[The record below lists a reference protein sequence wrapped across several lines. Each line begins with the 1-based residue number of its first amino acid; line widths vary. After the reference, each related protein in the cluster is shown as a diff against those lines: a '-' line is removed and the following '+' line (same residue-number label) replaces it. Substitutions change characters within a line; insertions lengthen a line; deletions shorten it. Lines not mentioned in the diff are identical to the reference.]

1 MAYVNKRSVQNGTE
15 RFTGL
20 YKAADGTYKS
30 AGTFDTE
37 ERALEVAE
45 AAERHERLQ
54 LAETSPAD
62 RATVT
67 LATYME
73 LFLSTADIEANS
85 KETYARHLTLHVI
98 PYIGKQRIA
107 EVSRETIHRL
117 LTVALKEKGAS
128 QTTILHTRTALSAM
142 LQMAWDNGYRKDNP
156 VRGIRLKGVP
166 AKPIIVATKDQFLRV
181 YNALPHQ
188 PAKVLA
194 RLGVSSGARLCEL
207 ISFIPEDFDFA
218 ADMLAVRRSTVE
230 VTAKYHPAGG
240 RFLTREYT
248 KNGEH
253 RRFKVDHAVSEM
265 VREHIA
271 LHRIGPGQVIF
282 PVRLFASTEAAG
294 RDRLPQ
300 EEIDALGFT
309 DVLPNGRRY
318 KHGTLGGYVTA
329 KCRCGG
335 CKQWSADYAR
345 DRKRRRTGR
354 SAREWSPAWRN
365 DPTEYLGA
373 DVWRRVWNT
382 AVDHAGL
389 LFPYTPY
396 QVRHTHAS
404 WLIDQGVDLARVQ
417 YRLGHGDLQATTRY
431 IKVLDEE
438 DPKAADVISVILGD
452 VA

>member
-1 MAYVNKRSVQNGTE
+1 MAYVNKRSGKNGAK

-20 YKAADGTYKS
+20 YKAVDGTYKS

-37 ERALEVAE
+37 ERALEVAQTT
-45 AAERHERLQ
+45 ERHARLQ

-62 RATVT
+62 RATMT

-73 LFLSTADIEANS
+73 MFLSTADIEANS

-98 PYIGKQRIA
+98 PYIGKQRVA

-117 LTVALKEKGAS
+117 LTVVLKEEGAS

-156 VRGIRLKGVP
+156 VRGIKLKGVP

-230 VTAKYHPAGG
+230 VTAKYHPTGD

-271 LHRIGPGQVIF
+271 LHGIGPGQVIF

-294 RDRLPQ
+294 RDRLTQ
-300 EEIDALGFT
+300 EQIDALGFT
-309 DVLPNGRRY
+309 DELPNGRRY

-329 KCRCGG
+329 KCRCRG
-335 CKQWSADYAR
+335 CKQWSSDYAR

-373 DVWRRVWNT
+373 DVWRRIWNA
-382 AVDHAGL
+382 AVDDAGL
-389 LFPYTPY
+389 PFPYTPY

-431 IKVLDEE
+431 VKILDEE
-438 DPKAADVISVILGD
+438 DPKAADVISAILGD

>member
-1 MAYVNKRSVQNGTE
+1 MAYVNKRSGKNRAG
-15 RFTGL
+15 RFTGV
-20 YKAADGTYKS
+20 YKAADGSYKS

-45 AAERHERLQ
+45 AAERHARLH

-62 RATVT
+62 KATVT
-67 LATYME
+67 LAVYME
-73 LFLSTADIEANS
+73 TFLGSHDIEANS
-85 KETYARHLTLHVI
+85 KETYARHLSLHVI
-98 PYIGKQRIA
+98 PYIGRQRVA

-117 LTVALKEKGAS
+117 LTVVLKEEGAS
-128 QTTILHTRTALSAM
+128 QTTILHTRTVLSSM
-142 LQMAWDNGYRKDNP
+142 MQMAWDNGYRKDNP
-156 VRGIRLKGVP
+156 VRGIKLKGVP
-166 AKPIIVATKDQFLRV
+166 VKPIIVATKDQFLRV

-207 ISFIPEDFDFA
+207 ISFIPEDFDFG
-218 ADMLAVRRSTVE
+218 ADMLDVRRSTVE
-230 VTAKYHPAGG
+230 VTARYHPTGG

-253 RRFKVDHAVSEM
+253 RRFKIDHAVSVM
-265 VREHIA
+265 VQEHIA
-271 LHRIGPGQVIF
+271 ENGIGPGQVIF

-294 RDRLPQ
+294 RDRLTQ
-300 EEIDALGFT
+300 EEIDALG
-309 DVLPNGRRY
+309 P
-318 KHGTLGGYVTA
+318 
-329 KCRCGG
+329 
-335 CKQWSADYAR
+335 
-345 DRKRRRTGR
+345 
-354 SAREWSPAWRN
+354 N

-373 DVWRRVWNT
+373 DVWRRIWNT
-382 AVDHAGL
+382 AVDDAGL
-389 LFPYTPY
+389 PFRYTPY

-431 IKVLDEE
+431 VKILDEE
-438 DPKAADVISVILGD
+438 DPKAADVMSAILGD

>member
-1 MAYVNKRSVQNGTE
+1 MHPKLDLSSKQAILIKTKQHVRGDFLLVSAVQWPG
-15 RFTGL
+15 R
-20 YKAADGTYKS
+20 
-30 AGTFDTE
+30 
-37 ERALEVAE
+37 
-45 AAERHERLQ
+45 Q
-54 LAETSPAD
+54 
-62 RATVT
+62 ATVT

-73 LFLSTADIEANS
+73 MFLSTADREANS
-85 KETYARHLTLHVI
+85 KETYVRRLILHVI
-98 PYIGKQRIA
+98 PYIGRQRVA

-117 LTVALKEKGAS
+117 LTVVLKEGGQPDDDSAYAHGPVRDAADGLGQRVPKG
-128 QTTILHTRTALSAM
+128 H
-142 LQMAWDNGYRKDNP
+142 P
-156 VRGIRLKGVP
+156 VRGIKLKGVP

-207 ISFIPEDFDFA
+207 ISFIPEDFDFD

-230 VTAKYHPAGG
+230 VTAKYHPTGD

-265 VREHIA
+265 VRDHIA
-271 LHRIGPGQVIF
+271 LHEIGPGQVIF

-294 RDRLPQ
+294 RDRFTQ
-300 EEIDALGFT
+300 EELDALGST
-309 DVLPNGRRY
+309 DELPNGRRY

-329 KCRCGG
+329 KCRCRG
-335 CKQWSADYAR
+335 QWSSGLCAR
-345 DRKRRRTGR
+345 PQAPPDRTVG
-354 SAREWSPAWRN
+354 
-365 DPTEYLGA
+365 
-373 DVWRRVWNT
+373 
-382 AVDHAGL
+382 AGL
-389 LFPYTPY
+389 PFRYTPY

-431 IKVLDEE
+431 VKILDEE
-438 DPKAADVISVILGD
+438 DPKAADVISAILRD

>member
-1 MAYVNKRSVQNGTE
+1 VV
-15 RFTGL
+15 
-20 YKAADGTYKS
+20 
-30 AGTFDTE
+30 
-37 ERALEVAE
+37 
-45 AAERHERLQ
+45 
-54 LAETSPAD
+54 
-62 RATVT
+62 
-67 LATYME
+67 
-73 LFLSTADIEANS
+73 
-85 KETYARHLTLHVI
+85 
-98 PYIGKQRIA
+98 
-107 EVSRETIHRL
+107 
-117 LTVALKEKGAS
+117 LKEEGAS

-404 WLIDQGVDLARVQ
+404 WLIDQGVDLARCSTDSATATFRPPRGTSRSSTRKTRRPRTS
-417 YRLGHGDLQATTRY
+417 YR
-431 IKVLDEE
+431 
-438 DPKAADVISVILGD
+438 
-452 VA
+452 